1 MCQSVPFPINIFPK
15 VSDTMYTDCRIAT
28 EGPMKILAPCRPGR
42 LLLGSVLAVMMAV
55 SSGCALGVAVLGVGA
70 GAGAVAYTRGDTER
84 NYPYP
89 IDLVFDASMAAL
101 AQSEVSI
108 GNYAKDQLKGQIE
121 ANTATGDKI
130 KIILAS
136 QGNVTTVS
144 VRVNTFGNKHI
155 SSTIAQ
161 KIDTNIQYAVSSGQM
176 SQEMLSS
183 RPVAPLN

>member
-1 MCQSVPFPINIFPK
+1 
-15 VSDTMYTDCRIAT
+15 
-28 EGPMKILAPCRPGR
+28 MKIPAPCRPGR
-42 LLLGSVLAVMMAV
+42 LLLGSLLAIFLAI
-55 SSGCALGVAVLGVGA
+55 SSGCALGIAALGVGA
-70 GAGAVAYTRGDTER
+70 GAGAVAYSRGDTQR

-101 AQSEVSI
+101 AQSEVSV

-130 KIILAS
+130 KIVMAS

-155 SSTIAQ
+155 SSTIVQ
-161 KIDTNIQYAVSSGQM
+161 KIDTNIQYAVSTGQM
-176 SQEMLSS
+176 PQEMLSS
-183 RPVAPLN
+183 RPAAPLN